1 MDSSEGIV
9 TKLKY
14 ILTIEIQRGSTSLEK
29 FGSRWRPFRHRFLF
43 LDEKRDFPSI

>member
-29 FGSRWRPFRHRFLF
+29 FGNRWRPFRHRFLF